1 MTQLKTIGVVGA
13 GQMGNGIAH
22 VCALAGY
29 DVILND
35 ISQEA
40 LDKGMVAI
48 EKNMTRQ
55 LSRDLISKDEMET
68 GLGRIKATT
77 SLSPFA
83 ETDLAIEAATEN
95 REIKE
100 KIFAGLCNVV
110 PEHTFLA
117 TNTSSIS
124 VTRLAST
131 TDRPEKFIGLHFMN
145 PVPLMKL
152 MEIIRGLATDQD
164 TYETALEFASRL
176 GKTTTNAEDYPAF
189 IVNRV
194 LVPMINEAVYAL
206 YEGVG
211 TVESIDTAMKL
222 GANHPMGPL
231 TLADFIGL
239 DTCLSIMQVLHDGLA
254 DTKYRPCPLLV
265 KYVEAGWV
273 GKKVGRGFY
282 DYRGEAPVPTR

>member
-1 MTQLKTIGVVGA
+1 MASIKTVGVVGA

-35 ISQEA
+35 ISQDA
-40 LDKGMVAI
+40 LDKGIAAI

-55 LSRDLISKDEMET
+55 LSRDLISKDEMEV

-110 PEHTFLA
+110 PEHTYLA

-152 MEIIRGLATDQD
+152 MEIIRGLATDQ
-164 TYETALEFASRL
+164 ET
-176 GKTTTNAEDYPAF
+176 
-189 IVNRV
+189 
-194 LVPMINEAVYAL
+194 
-206 YEGVG
+206 
-211 TVESIDTAMKL
+211 
-222 GANHPMGPL
+222 
-231 TLADFIGL
+231 
-239 DTCLSIMQVLHDGLA
+239 
-254 DTKYRPCPLLV
+254 
-265 KYVEAGWV
+265 
-273 GKKVGRGFY
+273 
-282 DYRGEAPVPTR
+282 

>member
-83 ETDLAIEAATEN
+83 ETDLANEAATEN

-152 MEIIRGLATDQD
+152 MEIIRGLATDQE
-164 TYETALEFASRL
+164 TYEMAMAFADRL

-189 IVNRV
+189 IVNRI

-211 TVESIDTAMKL
+211 TVESIDTAMRL

-273 GKKVGRGFY
+273 GRKVGRGFY
-282 DYRGEAPVPTR
+282 DYSGDAPVPTR